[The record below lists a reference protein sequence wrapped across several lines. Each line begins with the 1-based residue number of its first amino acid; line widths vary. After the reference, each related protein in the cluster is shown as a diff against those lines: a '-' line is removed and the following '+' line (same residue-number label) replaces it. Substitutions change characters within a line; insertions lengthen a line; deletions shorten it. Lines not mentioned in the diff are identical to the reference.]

1 MLMTSGYN
9 FEGYTITEYLGVY
22 SGECALGTGFLSSLG
37 AGISDILGTNS
48 KMYSNKLREAKD
60 FAMKQLQDQ
69 VISAG
74 GNAIIGLDIDY
85 VSFSSDIMGVVATGT
100 AVKLNSITLPLEDSS
115 MQKCTISRVNSG
127 LPFKVS
133 AMYSEVLSNDNS
145 SAELELFYNG
155 DCSVT
160 ALMADIC
167 FTDIF
172 QREIT
177 VNDIVFSGFHN
188 AKRKY
193 FISAPTCLHISSDVI
208 QLLSSVQITIK
219 KYVSN
224 EGFVD
229 LSDVELQYDSLVTSQ
244 SGESDPASSQLALA
258 LLAKA
263 ETLKSA
269 KEIYDFV
276 VSYNDEHFGSID
288 PQLINILDTQK
299 DFERFYGNNKIPA
312 IKEMK
317 KFLGIEE

>member
-208 QLLSSVQITIK
+208 QLLSSVQI
-219 KYVSN
+219 
-224 EGFVD
+224 D
-229 LSDVELQYDSLVTSQ
+229 R
-244 SGESDPASSQLALA
+244 
-258 LLAKA
+258 
-263 ETLKSA
+263 KS
-269 KEIYDFV
+269 V
-276 VSYNDEHFGSID
+276 V
-288 PQLINILDTQK
+288 
-299 DFERFYGNNKIPA
+299 
-312 IKEMK
+312 
-317 KFLGIEE
+317 